1 MKRKFPRRRVIVNG
15 PNDIWGAD
23 LVEMQEWANKNKGF
37 RYMLNVIDCF
47 TKYAWSIPLKDK
59 KGVTVLDAFKKIVKD
74 SKMIPKHLWVDE
86 GKEFYN
92 KDMTQWLK
100 DNDIVRYSTHGEHKS
115 AIVERFNRTL
125 KTKMWTRFTAENTR
139 NWIDM
144 LGKLMK
150 DYNSTV
156 HHTTKYKPIDA
167 AANESDVWN
176 NIETSRIVERTVP
189 KFKVGDSVRISR
201 IKGIFEKGYLPNYS
215 EELFKIVEVKRTDP
229 VTYILKDLQT
239 EIVAGGFYEQEL
251 QKATQDVFRIEKVLR
266 KKTIN
271 AIPHGL
277 VKWLGYSNKFNE
289 YLPLSEI
296 KQIQETH

>member
-1 MKRKFPRRRVIVNG
+1 
-15 PNDIWGAD
+15 
-23 LVEMQEWANKNKGF
+23 MQEWADKNKGF

-47 TKYAWSIPLKDK
+47 TKFAWSIPLKDK
-59 KGVTVLDAFKKIVKD
+59 KALTVLEAFKKIVNE

-92 KDMTQWLK
+92 KDMTEWLK

-115 AIVERFNRTL
+115 AIIERFNRTL
-125 KTKMWTRFTAENTR
+125 KTKMWTRFTAENTQ

-144 LGKLMK
+144 LDKLMK
-150 DYNSTV
+150 DYNNTV
-156 HHTTKYKPIDA
+156 HSTTKHKPVDA
-167 AANESDVWN
+167 AVNESEVWN

-189 KFKVGDSVRISR
+189 KFSVGDSVRISR

-229 VTYILKDLQT
+229 VTYILKDLQDEVVT
-239 EIVAGGFYEQEL
+239 GGFYEQEL

-271 AIPHGL
+271 GVLHGL

-289 YLPLSEI
+289 FLPLSEI
-296 KQIQETH
+296 KQIQEAN

>member
-1 MKRKFPRRRVIVNG
+1 
-15 PNDIWGAD
+15 
-23 LVEMQEWANKNKGF
+23 MQEWADKNKGF

-47 TKYAWSIPLKDK
+47 TKFAWSIPLKDK
-59 KGVTVLDAFKKIVKD
+59 KALTVLEAFKKIVNE

-125 KTKMWTRFTAENTR
+125 KTKMWTRFTAENTQ

-144 LGKLMK
+144 LDKLMK
-150 DYNSTV
+150 DYNNTV
-156 HHTTKYKPIDA
+156 HSTTKYKPTDA
-167 AANESDVWN
+167 AENESEVWN
-176 NIETSRIVERTVP
+176 NIETSRVVERTVP
-189 KFKVGDSVRISR
+189 KFSVGDSVRISR

-229 VTYILKDLQT
+229 VTYILKDLQDEVVT
-239 EIVAGGFYEQEL
+239 GGFYEQEL

-271 AIPHGL
+271 GVQHGL

-289 YLPLSEI
+289 FLPLSEI
-296 KQIQETH
+296 KQIQEAN